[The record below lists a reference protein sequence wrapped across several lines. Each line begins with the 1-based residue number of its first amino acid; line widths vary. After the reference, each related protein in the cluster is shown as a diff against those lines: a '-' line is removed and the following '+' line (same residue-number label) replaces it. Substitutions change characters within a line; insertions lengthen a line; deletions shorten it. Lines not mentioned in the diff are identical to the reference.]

1 MHNVRLP
8 LPSMQLAALAI
19 AAALTGCSGSADDD
33 APGAIATGDT
43 RASSPVAPAP
53 APDTATGEVR
63 FLSGTSYAATGAQA
77 EIALDA
83 REERAGDVLQRIAA
97 ASGVPLDVA
106 DGVNLDHRVSLH
118 FDGMPINAVLT
129 LLGQDASAEIT
140 AEADAIRVRARATP
154 AS

>member
-8 LPSMQLAALAI
+8 RPRMLLAALAI
-19 AAALTGCSGSADDD
+19 AAALTGCSDSPGDD

-43 RASSPVAPAP
+43 PAPSPVAPAP
-53 APDTATGEVR
+53 ALDTTNGEVR
-63 FLSGTSYAATGAQA
+63 FLSGTSYAATGARA

-97 ASGVPLDVA
+97 ASGVPVDVA

-118 FDGMPINAVLT
+118 FDGMPLSAVLT
-129 LLGQDASAEIT
+129 LLGQDANAEIT